1 MKQLLIFILL
11 AGGFTLNA
19 QQVRDFKKKDDRNAA
34 ERTAMLDLLREEVW
48 KEINQEVVFVV
59 NHLKVSGKY
68 AWMEGTVF
76 GKGGTPVELPEEE
89 YDGCCYDCCHIES
102 LFSLQNGHWTIASYG
117 LFSRDMWYL
126 GLSSQYAGINPLI
139 FPEGTRDLVLFN

>member
-76 GKGGTPVELPEEE
+76 GKGGTPVIIPEDWEP
-89 YDGCCYDCCHIES
+89 CCYDCCHVEAIFK
-102 LFSLQNGHWTIASYG
+102 FSNGEWGISKHG
-117 LFSRDMWYL
+117 LFMTDYWYEGI
-126 GLSSQYAGINPLI
+126 GLEYPGINPDI
-139 FPEGTRDLVLFN
+139 FPEVTRDLVAPFN